1 MDLFKPRGASAPRRP
16 TDDRQEN
23 GQMIN
28 TPRYA
33 RLGGL
38 DKPSDLSKNRMAVQ
52 KPADGKRVI

>member
-38 DKPSDLSKNRMAVQ
+38 DKPSDLSKNKMGVQ

>member
-38 DKPSDLSKNRMAVQ
+38 DKPSHLSKNKMAVQ